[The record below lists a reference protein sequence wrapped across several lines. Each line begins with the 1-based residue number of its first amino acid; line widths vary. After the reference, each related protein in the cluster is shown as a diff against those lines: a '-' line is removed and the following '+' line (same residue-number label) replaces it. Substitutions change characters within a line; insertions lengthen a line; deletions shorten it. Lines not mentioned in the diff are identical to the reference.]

1 MSARHHAI
9 AAPPP
14 FSLLRSSGAARLAI
28 AAVAI
33 ALLWAS
39 VFWAMR

>member
-1 MSARHHAI
+1 MSVRQHAI

-28 AAVAI
+28 ACVALV
-33 ALLWAS
+33 ALWLG
-39 VFWAMR
+39 VFWAMQ